1 MMRSPVLR
9 FFVLASV
16 SLVAAC
22 GAQTEESTPSGASPA
37 GSPEAPS
44 LADAEDM
51 PRPSFCTGPSGQ
63 DVGAALFAGLAPSK
77 APDYLARRQYGGELP
92 GGLTEELHTVEE
104 RGTLCSGATDA
115 TACKEAYAA
124 LKPPA
129 RFGDHLCFTRGD
141 GVGCLATKT
150 DAMAFLGTIDSVE
163 EAIFI
168 AQYDGYGA
176 TCNDY
181 RIFTRATQLADGTF
195 RLALLKGTGCN
206 SETMRALVD
215 VSQDGNVVERD
226 AKQVDVAQGC
236 P

>member
-1 MMRSPVLR
+1 MRSSILGSLA
-9 FFVLASV
+9 LASC

-22 GAQTEESTPSGASPA
+22 GAATEDPPPSGEPSAS
-37 GSPEAPS
+37 SPNAPS

-51 PRPSFCTGPSGQ
+51 SRPSFCTGPSSQ
-63 DVGAALFAGLAPSK
+63 DIGRALFAGTSPSK
-77 APDYLARRQYGGELP
+77 AADYLARRQYGGQIP
-92 GGLTEELHTVEE
+92 GGITDDLHTVEE
-104 RGTLCSGATDA
+104 RGAPCSGATDA
-115 TACKEAYAA
+115 AACNAAYAA
-124 LKPPA
+124 LKPPH

-141 GVGCLATKT
+141 DVGCLATKA

-195 RLALLKGTGCN
+195 RLTLLARGGC
-206 SETMRALVD
+206 SSTSTRALVD
-215 VSQDGNVVERD
+215 VSPNGDVVERD
-226 AKQVDVAQGC
+226 AEEVEVNLGC